1 MQSPCIT
8 MIKVLIQKNMPH
20 KLKKWSGKFY
30 FTFYDYHLFRS
41 LKHLAEKILLKMQK
55 IPLKNNFESMGTSLY
70 KKGIQ
75 KIDSR

>member
-55 IPLKNNFESMGTSLY
+55 IPLKNISSPWAQAST
-70 KKGIQ
+70 KKEF
-75 KIDSR
+75 KK